1 MATLSS
7 DKGLRDTKFRVS
19 EEDFFE
25 EFCEESFVD
34 PVEVDVIDESLYL
47 LQRHRS
53 PSQSDA
59 LSTSA
64 DELQLKLC

>member
-7 DKGLRDTKFRVS
+7 DKGLRDTKFRVF

-34 PVEVDVIDESLYL
+34 PVEVDVIDESVDGGAEIRLV
-47 LQRHRS
+47 RV
-53 PSQSDA
+53 
-59 LSTSA
+59 
-64 DELQLKLC
+64 